1 MADIHG
7 SPGDAPQMPQ
17 AASSGP
23 APVPYAGAE
32 QSPEPPDYAVPAT
45 GFGPPGAGVLD
56 GIAPGNAVQES
67 GYAHNADAGL
77 VTPFYGGDIS
87 PIQVH
92 GDPDAGGTDDVSGTV
107 AGAVHAA
114 EARFAEHESD
124 THGQGSTIGDLMTLP
139 EINSNAEV
147 ATWGPYPASQPPS
160 GSYT

>member
-17 AASSGP
+17 ANTSGP
-23 APVPYAGAE
+23 APVPYSGSD
-32 QSPEPPDYAVPAT
+32 QSPEPPAYQAAAT
-45 GFGPPGAGVLD
+45 GFGSPGDGVLD

-67 GYAHNADAGL
+67 AYAHELNAGL
-77 VTPFYGGDIS
+77 VTPFYAGDIS

-92 GDPDAGGTDDVSGTV
+92 GDADAGGTDDVSGTV

-124 THGQGSTIGDLMTLP
+124 THGLGSTIGDLMTLP
-139 EINSNAEV
+139 PVDSNADV
-147 ATWGPYPASQPPS
+147 GVWGPFTPQQPPS